1 MAVDITG
8 GIPRYEASD
17 TKRFTWASTE
27 TAPSTI
33 AFNLFNTDGVSLA
46 PAAVQASSFFV
57 AASGGGVYYMDVVL
71 PTSAGLYFY
80 QWVPFDAASRPYTLR
95 GEFEVVR
102 TEPHSFWTYANVL
115 DVTRT
120 GRQVFGRADI
130 TQRDL
135 RPYLEEADAF
145 IDSML
150 GLVVTVPVTPTP
162 NLIVAMSKVFALANF
177 YSDRYSLENV
187 DAPPAILKRKEDYVE
202 LLASVVSGT
211 AVLVTSGGV
220 VTGTQQAITA
230 LTGSLPGA
238 GGVPVFGMRDFE
250 GQVVDADIV
259 EAEDARD

>member
-1 MAVDITG
+1 MAGIDVTG
-8 GIPRYEASD
+8 SIPRYEADD
-17 TKRFTWASTE
+17 TKQFTFASTA
-27 TAPSTI
+27 TRPATV
-33 AFNLFNTDGVSLA
+33 AFSVYNTDGNTLA
-46 PAAVQASSFFV
+46 LHAVQ
-57 AASGGGVYYMDVVL
+57 SGATVVETPTNQGAYIFPRVL

-80 QWVPFDAASRPYTLR
+80 QWTAWDASSRPAVIR

-102 TEPHSFWTYANVL
+102 TEPLSFWTYGNVL

-150 GLVVTVPVTPTP
+150 GLVITVPVTPTP

-177 YSDRYSLENV
+177 YSDRYSTENEE
-187 DAPPAILKRKEDYVE
+187 APPAIIKRRDDYVE

-220 VTGTQQAITA
+220 ITRAQEAITA
-230 LTGSLPGA
+230 LTGSIS
-238 GGVPVFGMRDFE
+238 GGTPVFGMRDPE
-250 GQVVDADIV
+250 QQKIDADIV
-259 EAEDARD
+259 EAENARD